1 MPSPRLRLR
10 LQPGTL
16 STISSLTV
24 APLHAKLQ
32 NVAAWRPDFL
42 MSTLPHLPRHPPLDP
57 VPALLRLVATIH
69 EDAELDVALQR
80 LCTTVAELLG
90 VPRVS
95 VRLLDETRRR
105 LLVAARSGPTMHAQP
120 SIEFDVG
127 EGLVGW
133 VVGHQQLLRL
143 EHAESDPRFVQKS
156 GQIAVFGSFLGVPVL
171 DEQGC
176 IGVLSTMSPSSPP
189 FDQQDEDRVR
199 LAVGM
204 MERSLQVG
212 RLRRL
217 MTLDPLTAA
226 YNRRALEQFVPG
238 LGDTM
243 PLSAVMVDLDHF
255 KSINDRHGHATGDIV
270 LRRVVELLHG
280 LLRKEDRV
288 LRMGGEEFLI
298 ILPGAPLPAA
308 AAVTERARQ
317 RIAAAEFAPGVHV
330 TVSAGVAERRPGESR
345 DAFVGRADLACYRA
359 KSSGRNLIVIDE
371 A

>member
-1 MPSPRLRLR
+1 
-10 LQPGTL
+10 
-16 STISSLTV
+16 
-24 APLHAKLQ
+24 
-32 NVAAWRPDFL
+32 
-42 MSTLPHLPRHPPLDP
+42 MSTQLHPTRNPPLDP

-80 LCTTVAELLG
+80 LCATVAELLG
-90 VPRVS
+90 VERVS
-95 VRLLDETRRR
+95 VRLLDETRCR
-105 LLVAARSGPTMHAQP
+105 LLVAARSGPLVRAHP
-120 SIEFDVG
+120 SVEFGVG

-133 VVGHQQLLRL
+133 VVGNQQLLRL
-143 EHAESDPRFVQKS
+143 ENAECDPRYVQKS
-156 GQIAVFGSFLGVPVL
+156 GQLAAFGSFLGVPVL

-176 IGVLSTMSPSSPP
+176 IGVLSTMSPRTPP

-217 MTLDPLTAA
+217 MTLDPLTSA
-226 YNRRALEQFVPG
+226 YNRRALEQIVPG
-238 LGDTM
+238 VGDSA
-243 PLSAVMVDLDHF
+243 PLSAVMLDLDHF

-270 LRRVVELLHG
+270 LRRVVDLLHG
-280 LLRKEDRV
+280 QLRKEDRV

-298 ILPGAPLPAA
+298 ILPGAPLAAA

-317 RIAAAEFAPGVHV
+317 GIDAAEFAPGVHV
-330 TVSAGVAERRPGESR
+330 TVSAGVAARRPGESR
-345 DAFVGRADLACYRA
+345 DAFVGRADQACYRA

-371 A
+371 T